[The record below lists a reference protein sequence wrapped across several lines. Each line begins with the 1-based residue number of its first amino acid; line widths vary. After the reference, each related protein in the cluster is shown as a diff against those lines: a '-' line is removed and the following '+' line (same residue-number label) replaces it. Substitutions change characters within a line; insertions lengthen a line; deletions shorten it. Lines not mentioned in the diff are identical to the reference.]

1 MPHGVEERPAIGKSS
16 IFMDEILTAEDG
28 PHGRS
33 FEVVKGRHEEWRIK
47 VMGCQLQILGLCKEL
62 KAEVMVAGFN
72 FLLSNSS
79 RVLPRSEDEG
89 KNKNLTKQLKKIKD
103 LL

>member
-1 MPHGVEERPAIGKSS
+1 MEERPAIGKSS

-47 VMGCQLQILGLCKEL
+47 VVGCQLQILVEH
-62 KAEVMVAGFN
+62 
-72 FLLSNSS
+72 FL
-79 RVLPRSEDEG
+79 
-89 KNKNLTKQLKKIKD
+89 KNLVEVSVSPLCVMND
-103 LL
+103 CDGCRVFARS

>member
-47 VMGCQLQILGLCKEL
+47 GLCKEL

-103 LL
+103 QKMLYT